1 LSLFAAGIV
10 LFVLLI
16 ASYSGRGTWI
26 ALGSMALSAALLF
39 GGLFLANVHDRSQ
52 MRASL
57 AWVAD
62 KLPLVLDRQA
72 AERLAASLDRIQAFS
87 PCRAGE
93 SGCSAQAA
101 PAQPPAKDEPVQAAA
116 TSPAW
121 FETKPQAT
129 AASQAPVAWQLD
141 ARDVQGPVT
150 SPWGFSIQGTNVSDR
165 AMEQVQAVLKPD
177 SAQHEV
183 PLALL
188 VDGDGMQDGVI
199 PAAASFTLFSATADE
214 GAAKQG
220 GGAILTFRYVQA
232 GQRKSSILYLTPA
245 MVARLAS
252 GS

>member
-1 LSLFAAGIV
+1 
-10 LFVLLI
+10 
-16 ASYSGRGTWI
+16 
-26 ALGSMALSAALLF
+26 MALSAALLF
-39 GGLFLANVHDRSQ
+39 GGLFLANVHDPSQ

-62 KLPLVLDRQA
+62 KLPLVLDRQT
-72 AERLAASLDRIQAFS
+72 AERLAASLDQIQAFS
-87 PCRAGE
+87 PCRAGQ
-93 SGCSAQAA
+93 SGCAA
-101 PAQPPAKDEPVQAAA
+101 EAVPAAQPPVEDEPVQAAA

-121 FETKPQAT
+121 FETKPQPPAG
-129 AASQAPVAWQLD
+129 SQAPIAWQLD
-141 ARDVQGPVT
+141 ARDAQGPVT
-150 SPWGFSIQGTNVSDR
+150 SPLGFSIQGTNASDR

-177 SAQHEV
+177 STQREV

-188 VDGDGMQDGVI
+188 VDGDGVQDGGVI
-199 PAAASFTLFSATADE
+199 PAAANFTLFSATADD